1 MIRGRAGA
9 ASLSEGVNGPNQHAV
24 GPSLLQLQVQVPGPG
39 PGPSSKGRREGQE
52 GAGGPSSQLGG
63 KIQQL
68 CGWRVRTAVEGLEVL
83 LQAEILWCGC
93 VNPVTFK
100 YPTMLSNLRPS
111 ELGVKGQGRDSVRS
125 RGENGN
131 S

>member
-68 CGWRVRTAVEGLEVL
+68 CGWRVRTSVEGGEVS
-83 LQAEILWCGC
+83 LQAEVLWCGC
-93 VNPVTFK
+93 VTAYLFK
-100 YPTMLSNLRPS
+100 YPAMLSNIRPS
-111 ELGVKGQGRDSVRS
+111 ELGGRGREGTV
-125 RGENGN
+125 
-131 S
+131 